1 VSVVLAS
8 PRGAVDGVVFVR
20 GQVVE
25 IQRARIL
32 TAMVEVVGERGYAEA
47 SVAHV
52 VSRSGVSRRT
62 FYEIFNDREE
72 CFLAALDD
80 TIMRA
85 GDHVIPAFQTQQD
98 WSERVRAGL
107 TGLLRFIEEEP
118 GRARFLILDSLSGGP
133 RALECRQRVIEKLA
147 GVIGE
152 GGCRGFEKDRGAEN
166 DRDPKKARTT
176 KTRAPSSGLTGEGV
190 VGGVLAVLHARIL
203 EGEQDLMGLV
213 GPLMGTI
220 VLPYQGPGAARRETQ
235 RPTPEPSERKHH
247 DRQEESGSTDPLLGL
262 QMRLT
267 YRTIRVLLAI
277 GEQPGASN
285 REIGAA
291 AGIEDQGQISKLLAR
306 LARLGLIH
314 NAGLGHH
321 TGAPNEWALTP
332 KGQHLQGTIHK
343 QTSHL

>member
-1 VSVVLAS
+1 
-8 PRGAVDGVVFVR
+8 VVFVR

-147 GVIGE
+147 RVIGE
-152 GGCRGFEKDRGAEN
+152 GGRPGAEN
-166 DRDPKKARTT
+166 DRDPKKAGTT
-176 KTRAPSSGLTGEGV
+176 KTGTAPVGLTGEGV

-306 LARLGLIH
+306 LARLGLID
-314 NAGLGHH
+314 NTGLGHH

-332 KGQHLQGTIHK
+332 KGQHLQGTIHE
-343 QTSHL
+343 QTKHV